1 MQQENSGLEAKPF
14 SYDILDN
21 EAAKIS
27 DLIKAVQQKC
37 VSDRVDV
44 VAPQLFSWAE
54 TLLAQ
59 GRSAEA
65 EFLFLHAINLWQ
77 KNITEPVY
85 PIAFTG
91 LKEYAKALWEM
102 STNNGAEAVQSQ
114 VEVVLAQIEP
124 ITTVR
129 PEANAA

>member
-1 MQQENSGLEAKPF
+1 MQQDNSGFEAKPF

-37 VSDRVDV
+37 VSDSVDV
-44 VAPQLFSWAE
+44 VAPELFSWAE
-54 TLLAQ
+54 TLTAQ
-59 GRSAEA
+59 GRTAEA

-77 KNITEPVY
+77 KNIKEPIY
-85 PIAFTG
+85 PIAFRG
-91 LKEYAKALWEM
+91 LKEYAKALWDM
-102 STNNGAEAVQSQ
+102 SANVKLETVQS
-114 VEVVLAQIEP
+114 VMIAQIEP
-124 ITTVR
+124 IATAR